1 MLRYLRYLV
10 IAVFGLALLLVA
22 VANRAPVVVRA
33 LPESMS
39 TLAGGDWAVQMP
51 VFVLIFLGIAVGVL
65 VGFLWEWLRES
76 KHRST
81 ASAKAREVSKLE
93 RELAVMKDSAAI
105 PPQDEVLALLDRRKA
120 G

>member
-22 VANRAPVVVRA
+22 VANRGPVVVRA

-39 TLAGGDWAVQMP
+39 TLAGGDWALQMP

-76 KHRST
+76 KHRTT
-81 ASAKAREVSKLE
+81 ASVKAREVSKLE
-93 RELAVMKDSAAI
+93 RELAVMRDSASV
-105 PPQDEVLALLDRRKA
+105 PPQDEVLARLDRRKA